1 MKKLLPLLC
10 IISAILLCGTACLST
25 ETSHGQ
31 NSGVNSEIQDSA
43 TSNDVRDED
52 DGGTEICTIDFS
64 DKTYIAFGD
73 SITYGADYTRGYAA
87 MDNPY
92 PTLVAQELKLKSFKN
107 AGSSGATLIENN
119 VGVGCIANII
129 SSTITNYDIIS
140 VLGGV
145 NDYNRSL
152 PLGSFGDIDKT
163 TIYGSL
169 DCIAKYLTTTFENSF
184 IFFMTPYKAN
194 FHNSNCLTN
203 NSQGYNLQNVANAVK
218 QVANKYN
225 LPVLDLFKDG
235 QYELEMYNSGSDGL
249 HPSQEFVTNYT
260 APQIARFIKENYKQ
274 Q

>member
-1 MKKLLPLLC
+1 MCSVAFLLPQ
-10 IISAILLCGTACLST
+10 SNKKQDNNNST
-25 ETSHGQ
+25 ETS
-31 NSGVNSEIQDSA
+31 V
-43 TSNDVRDED
+43 
-52 DGGTEICTIDFS
+52 TIDFS
-64 DKTYIAFGD
+64 EKTYIAFGD
-73 SITYGADYTRGYAA
+73 SITYGADYTRGYAQ

-129 SSTITNYDIIS
+129 SSTTTNYDIIS

-152 PLGSFGDIDKT
+152 PLGSFGDTDKT

-169 DCIAKYLTTTFENSF
+169 DSIATYLTDTFENSF
-184 IFFMTPYKAN
+184 IFFMTPYRAN
-194 FHNSNCLTN
+194 FHNSHCLTN
-203 NSQGYNLQNVANAVK
+203 NSQGYNLQSVANAVK

-260 APQIARFIKENYKQ
+260 APQIAQFINTNYKQ
-274 Q
+274 K